1 MSDTTTTDESQDEPP
16 ADTPE
21 AILRAHLD
29 DHDYQIFEALNED
42 GRMSDTELSD
52 RVGLSRTAVRR
63 RRENLIESGILDILA
78 VIVLQEADLAYA
90 DVRVSVD
97 QSVGRAERDAII
109 ERLVD
114 AELIYSVNSCLGD
127 HDLFVRTWHTTLN
140 DVKAYVWDLLDD
152 PAVDDYKIT
161 PVVKTWKAWN
171 RDLDRPTSD

>member
-97 QSVGRAERDAII
+97 QSVGRAERDAIMSAW
-109 ERLVD
+109 L
-114 AELIYSVNSCLGD
+114 
-127 HDLFVRTWHTTLN
+127 TLN
-140 DVKAYVWDLLDD
+140 SY
-152 PAVDDYKIT
+152 T
-161 PVVKTWKAWN
+161 Q
-171 RDLDRPTSD
+171 